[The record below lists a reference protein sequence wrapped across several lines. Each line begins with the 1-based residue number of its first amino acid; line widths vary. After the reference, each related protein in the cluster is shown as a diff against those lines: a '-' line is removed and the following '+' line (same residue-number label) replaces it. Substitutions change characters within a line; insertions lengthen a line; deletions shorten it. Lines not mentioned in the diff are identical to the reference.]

1 MNKDQ
6 KIKNLIYGMF
16 DKMIEGADKYIF
28 ESSTWLIFT
37 EERRWVLEFTKEKI
51 LWFNYNTFQSE
62 LNLLSIDCVES
73 KDIIKKWFESRFLG
87 IEVENTIQN
96 GVKNSQS
103 YGGESL
109 KLVEDTIQNGVK
121 DTLRSAPKTCLQV
134 ENTIQNGV
142 KHTYKKK
149 ITRLNEVEDT
159 IQNGVKSTFIG
170 SLDGKEM
177 VENTIKNGVKHTL
190 SHFGS
195 FPPPSKNNIQ
205 NVIQNGVKN
214 TFSGA
219 GDNYYEV
226 DNTIQNGV
234 KESYPH
240 YFEGDINV
248 KDTIKNGV
256 KVMMSGSEWYHQD
269 EVNDL
274 IENKIKE

>member
-1 MNKDQ
+1 
-6 KIKNLIYGMF
+6 
-16 DKMIEGADKYIF
+16 
-28 ESSTWLIFT
+28 
-37 EERRWVLEFTKEKI
+37 
-51 LWFNYNTFQSE
+51 
-62 LNLLSIDCVES
+62 
-73 KDIIKKWFESRFLG
+73 
-87 IEVENTIQN
+87 
-96 GVKNSQS
+96 
-103 YGGESL
+103 
-109 KLVEDTIQNGVK
+109 
-121 DTLRSAPKTCLQV
+121 
-134 ENTIQNGV
+134 
-142 KHTYKKK
+142 
-149 ITRLNEVEDT
+149 
-159 IQNGVKSTFIG
+159 
-170 SLDGKEM
+170 M

-274 IENKIKE
+274 IEKGVKIY

>member
-1 MNKDQ
+1 MVKMNKDQ

-62 LNLLSIDCVES
+62 LNLLGIDCVES

-142 KHTYKKK
+142 KHT
-149 ITRLNEVEDT
+149 
-159 IQNGVKSTFIG
+159 
-170 SLDGKEM
+170 
-177 VENTIKNGVKHTL
+177 L

-226 DNTIQNGV
+226 DDTIQNGV
-234 KESYPH
+234 KKSYPH

-269 EVNDL
+269 EVNTL
-274 IENKIKE
+274 IEKGVKIY

>member
-1 MNKDQ
+1 MVKMNKDQ

-62 LNLLSIDCVES
+62 LNLLGIDCVES
-73 KDIIKKWFESRFLG
+73 KGIIKKWFESRFLG

-121 DTLRSAPKTCLQV
+121 
-134 ENTIQNGV
+134 
-142 KHTYKKK
+142 
-149 ITRLNEVEDT
+149 
-159 IQNGVKSTFIG
+159 
-170 SLDGKEM
+170 
-177 VENTIKNGVKHTL
+177 HTL

-214 TFSGA
+214 TFAGG

-226 DNTIQNGV
+226 DDTIQNGV

-269 EVNDL
+269 EVNTL
-274 IENKIKE
+274 IEKGVKIY

>member
-1 MNKDQ
+1 MKIDK
-6 KIKNLIYGMF
+6 KIKNLIFGMF
-16 DKMIEGADKYIF
+16 DTMIQGADKYIS

-37 EERRWVLEFTKEKI
+37 EERRWIIEFTNTKT
-51 LWFNYNTFQSE
+51 LWFNYHLFQSE
-62 LNLLSIDCVES
+62 LNLLGMDCVES
-73 KDIIKKWFESRFLG
+73 KDIIKEWFESRFFG
-87 IEVENTIQN
+87 IDVVEENVVSFFERPFDLEETIQN
-96 GVKNSQS
+96 GVKGTWTTEQD
-103 YGGESL
+103 L
-109 KLVEDTIQNGVK
+109 KLLVEDTIQNGVK
-121 DTLRSAPKTCLQV
+121 KTSDRPFTYGSVV
-134 ENTIQNGV
+134 EETIQ
-142 KHTYKKK
+142 
-149 ITRLNEVEDT
+149 
-159 IQNGVKSTFIG
+159 
-170 SLDGKEM
+170 
-177 VENTIKNGVKHTL
+177 NGVKHTL

-214 TFSGA
+214 TFSGI

-226 DNTIQNGV
+226 DDTIQNGV

-269 EVNDL
+269 EVNTL

>member
-142 KHTYKKK
+142 KHT
-149 ITRLNEVEDT
+149 IQGTNCVNTDVEDT
-159 IQNGVKSTFIG
+159 IQ
-170 SLDGKEM
+170 
-177 VENTIKNGVKHTL
+177 NGVKHTL

-214 TFSGA
+214 TFAGG

-226 DNTIQNGV
+226 DDTIQNGV

-269 EVNDL
+269 EVNTL

>member
-109 KLVEDTIQNGVK
+109 KLVEDTIQEGVK
-121 DTLRSAPKTCLQV
+121 HTLRSAPKTCLQV
-134 ENTIQNGV
+134 ENTIQNGVKHTIQGTNCVNTDVEDTIQNGV

-159 IQNGVKSTFIG
+159 IQ
-170 SLDGKEM
+170 
-177 VENTIKNGVKHTL
+177 NGVKHTL

-214 TFSGA
+214 TFAGG

-226 DNTIQNGV
+226 DDTIQNGV

-274 IENKIKE
+274 IKKRVKN

>member
-96 GVKNSQS
+96 GVKH
-103 YGGESL
+103 
-109 KLVEDTIQNGVK
+109 TIQGTNCVNT
-121 DTLRSAPKTCLQV
+121 DV
-134 ENTIQNGV
+134 ENTIQ
-142 KHTYKKK
+142 
-149 ITRLNEVEDT
+149 
-159 IQNGVKSTFIG
+159 
-170 SLDGKEM
+170 
-177 VENTIKNGVKHTL
+177 NGVKHTL

-214 TFSGA
+214 TFSGS

-226 DNTIQNGV
+226 DDTIQNGV

-256 KVMMSGSEWYHQD
+256 KVMMSGSE
-269 EVNDL
+269 
-274 IENKIKE
+274 

>member
-1 MNKDQ
+1 MEITPKLR
-6 KIKNLIYGMF
+6 KLIYGMF
-16 DKMIEGADKYIF
+16 DDMIEGADKYVTK
-28 ESSTWLIFT
+28 SSMWLIFT
-37 EERRWVLEFTKEKI
+37 EEKRWVIEFTNTKT
-51 LWFNYNTFQSE
+51 LWFNYNLFQSE
-62 LNLLSIDCVES
+62 LKLLSMDCVES
-73 KDIIKKWFESRFLG
+73 KDIIKEWFESRFLEKD
-87 IEVENTIQN
+87 ITHVTDTSNVPYSIVENT
-96 GVKNSQS
+96 
-103 YGGESL
+103 L
-109 KLVEDTIQNGVK
+109 
-121 DTLRSAPKTCLQV
+121 
-134 ENTIQNGV
+134 QNGV

-214 TFSGA
+214 TFAGG

-226 DNTIQNGV
+226 DDTIQNGV

>member
-1 MNKDQ
+1 MVKMNKDQ

-87 IEVENTIQN
+87 IEIEYEIQNEVKDTHDWHCFRRSCVENTIQ
-96 GVKNSQS
+96 
-103 YGGESL
+103 
-109 KLVEDTIQNGVK
+109 
-121 DTLRSAPKTCLQV
+121 
-134 ENTIQNGV
+134 
-142 KHTYKKK
+142 
-149 ITRLNEVEDT
+149 
-159 IQNGVKSTFIG
+159 
-170 SLDGKEM
+170 
-177 VENTIKNGVKHTL
+177 NGVKHTL

-195 FPPPSKNNIQ
+195 FQNNIQ

-226 DNTIQNGV
+226 DDTIQNGV

-256 KVMMSGSEWYHQD
+256 KVMMSGSEWYRQD

>member
-1 MNKDQ
+1 MVKMNKDQ

-16 DKMIEGADKYIF
+16 DKMIEGADKYIS

-121 DTLRSAPKTCLQV
+121 
-134 ENTIQNGV
+134 
-142 KHTYKKK
+142 HTYKKK

-159 IQNGVKSTFIG
+159 IQNGVKDAQSVDASYFIN
-170 SLDGKEM
+170 

-269 EVNDL
+269 EVNTL
-274 IENKIKE
+274 IEKGVKIY